1 MGLTCLC
8 DFRSVSGWLT
18 LCACVIFLLWEH
30 ALDKPQ
36 AVKMAL
42 LNFNLSLSE
51 KWQPRSKSVWRFC
64 KDDAILADARHLS
77 IWEKRQCTTVTQDW
91 SWRSSWCEDY
101 LNRGAISTQTT
112 GTQDWSWRSSWCEDY
127 LNRGAISTQTTGTQD
142 WSCSGTFRWHQ
153 IYSSYWFQIF
163 LPALQGPFLL
173 QVVISVVIS
182 LLNATY
188 MCCVCKC
195 AWMSVSSREGPSFIL
210 LLFNCWQAPWQP
222 TPISMTTHTHL
233 HDNPHLLSWGQPG
246 QQPWMLKQIHQR

>member
-1 MGLTCLC
+1 
-8 DFRSVSGWLT
+8 
-18 LCACVIFLLWEH
+18 
-30 ALDKPQ
+30 
-36 AVKMAL
+36 MAL

-51 KWQPRSKSVWRFC
+51 KWQPRSKSVWRSC

-77 IWEKRQCTTVTQDW
+77 IWEKPQCTTVTH
-91 SWRSSWCEDY
+91 
-101 LNRGAISTQTT
+101 
-112 GTQDWSWRSSWCEDY
+112 DWSWRSSWCEDY

-142 WSCSGTFRWHQ
+142 WSCSGMFRWHQ

-222 TPISMTTHTHL
+222 TPISMTTHTCWVGANQGSTHGCWSRSTRGNYNL
-233 HDNPHLLSWGQPG
+233 CIGT
-246 QQPWMLKQIHQR
+246 